1 MPLSPEILS
10 LDPRK
15 VNQAVISFFQESLGV
30 AAINSTSQAL
40 MHRIANYVYIAN
52 QNKVSKAD
60 HDTEL
65 SKLIRQTSS
74 AQELAEAL
82 KQHVFTPA
90 LTAHPTNPKSI
101 EVDDLLVD
109 IYNVIMI
116 IRNEMAA
123 ELGEARPEE
132 VQAKKNETVR
142 TKLQELNTRRNIF
155 EIPVLK
161 SPTVDSEKELLMDV
175 ANNYLAELCKNLAEI
190 KLQPDE
196 KLTVPQE
203 VARNLEVFA
212 VMFKQFKKFKHRVI
226 DEYCQ
231 VHAIPDLQRDKI
243 AAILTP
249 AIARQFQEIHFWSAS
264 DADGNDKVTHETML
278 GAIRD
283 HQRFLDNLYF
293 QQIESIETIFAGH
306 ELVLAELLAIKD
318 VVKGV
323 ERAEAAGA
331 VEQQKDSAAIVVKI
345 DALIAQA
352 TVGDP
357 ALDETQKRALQ
368 DLKDSFDCFGFVGPK
383 LDVRQSSFRNATS
396 MQQILEFL
404 RVKMPETVATF
415 TSNYSED
422 GFNKK
427 AFTQLLARQ
436 DVVQFIAENI
446 ENLGDV
452 AKAELKRMEV
462 AKQYPDIV
470 HRYIISDNKGVESWN
485 EVRTLEAIAYRSVNR
500 QAQVQPDQ
508 FPLQVYPLCENS
520 VDIDNLPA
528 MIEALL
534 QDEQVV
540 RTLHGRLDLFIGY
553 SDAEKRAGI
562 GALALLQLR
571 VFQAMEIINAYNLQH
586 PEAPLRV
593 EIFHGRGNDIIRGGD
608 KLTKLTTDQGQG
620 AIDLEFQQALKSRL
634 ETVVGHEDDA
644 EMQIKQWRN
653 LDATQATLASQ
664 IIEQSTTSFEEFVS
678 HGKAGQT
685 RHGDELS
692 QFLQDV
698 SMSEALAAT
707 NQSSR
712 KKAKGAGEKA
722 ALNLDSE
729 RAIGLATRFSAC
741 GIHANT
747 YHGMSQDFPQGNL
760 PELFENLTVFQDMVY
775 KTFYALAITDFSRAK
790 KIAAINQKE
799 LDPKMLA
806 ELRDSAFSALKNCVK
821 FLPLDQARAGELLEQ
836 IDELKQSPQD
846 FSISEVTQRIMS
858 QLPEFP
864 VIKELLSSAQDNKEH
879 YQDLIHQKLHQ
890 YETSDELTRKKLDSD
905 LAVLFREEMRI
916 PNEINSLTTKTNSI
930 DKVVSVA
937 RSDVTKFS
945 EVAQVNSAIIY

>member
-15 VNQAVISFFQESLGV
+15 VDDALVDFFQESLG
-30 AAINSTSQAL
+30 AASFDLTTQAL

-52 QNKVSKAD
+52 KNKALKKEGE
-60 HDTEL
+60 TEL
-65 SKLIRQTSS
+65 SLLIQAAKSP
-74 AQELAEAL
+74 QELAENLQKHA
-82 KQHVFTPA
+82 FTPA
-90 LTAHPTNPKSI
+90 LTAHPTNPKAV

-109 IYNVIMI
+109 IYNVIMMV
-116 IRNEMAA
+116 RNEMAA
-123 ELGEARPEE
+123 GERDLET
-132 VQAKKNETVR
+132 QTQKNSTIRAKLLEING
-142 TKLQELNTRRNIF
+142 RRNI
-155 EIPVLK
+155 
-161 SPTVDSEKELLMDV
+161 SELPHQLTDVAQEKKLLIQAANNFLKELCVDLS
-175 ANNYLAELCKNLAEI
+175 KS

-203 VARNLEVFA
+203 VARNLDVFA
-212 VMFKQFKKFKHRVI
+212 VMFKQFNKFKHRVI
-226 DEYCQ
+226 DEYCK
-231 VHAIPDLQRDKI
+231 VHAIPASRREEI
-243 AAILTP
+243 AASLTRG
-249 AIARQFQEIHFWSAS
+249 IARQFQEVHFWSAS
-264 DADGNDKVTHETML
+264 DADGNDKVTHQTML
-278 GAIRD
+278 AAIHD
-283 HQRFLDNLYF
+283 HQKFLDELYL
-293 QQIESIETIFAGH
+293 QQIESIKTIFVGH
-306 ELVLAELLAIKD
+306 ELVLEELSAIQK
-318 VVKGV
+318 VIKRV
-323 ERAEAAGA
+323 EEAEAAGA

-345 DALIAQA
+345 DALISQA
-352 TVGDP
+352 TGGDT
-357 ALDETQKRALQ
+357 ALDEAQKRALQ

-404 RVKMPETVATF
+404 REKTPENVAAF
-415 TSNYSED
+415 PLNYGEE
-422 GFNKK
+422 GFDKK
-427 AFTQLLARQ
+427 AFTQLLVRQ
-436 DVVQFIAENI
+436 DVAQFIAENI

-462 AKQYPDIV
+462 AKQHPDIV

-485 EVRTLEAIAYRSVNR
+485 EVRALEAIAYRAANP
-500 QAQVQPDQ
+500 QEQKPDSE
-508 FPLQVYPLCENS
+508 PLQVYPLCETKS
-520 VDIDNLPA
+520 DIDNLPK
-528 MIEALL
+528 MIAQLL
-534 QDEQVV
+534 KDPESVK
-540 RTLHGRLDLFIGY
+540 TLHGRLDLFIGY

-562 GALALLQLR
+562 GALALLQKR
-571 VFQAMEIINAYNLQH
+571 VDETMQIIEIYNEQN
-586 PEAPLRV
+586 PEAKLRV

-608 KLTKLTTDQGQG
+608 KLSKLTTDQGQG

-644 EMQIKQWRN
+644 ELQIKQWRN

-664 IIEQSTTSFEEFVS
+664 IIEQSTMAFEEFVS
-678 HGKAGQT
+678 HGKAGQI
-685 RHGDELS
+685 RHGDNLS
-692 QFLQDV
+692 QFLQDA

-760 PELFENLTVFQDMVY
+760 PELFEKLTVFQDMVY
-775 KTFYALAITDFSRAK
+775 KTFYALAITDFSRAEI
-790 KIAAINQKE
+790 IAEINQKE
-799 LDPKMLA
+799 LNPEMLA

-821 FLPLDQARAGELLEQ
+821 FLPLDQARAGELLGQ
-836 IDELKQSPQD
+836 IDELKQRPQD

-879 YQDLIHQKLHQ
+879 YQDLIHQKLNQ
-890 YETSDELTRKKLDSD
+890 YKDADLQMRAKLDSD
-905 LAVLFREEMRI
+905 FAVLFREEMRI
-916 PNEINSLTTKTNSI
+916 PNEINSLTTKTQSRSEN
-930 DKVVSVA
+930 VVKGVFIA
-937 RSDVTKFS
+937 GRPIEEATKF
-945 EVAQVNSAIIY
+945 AQDAALQF